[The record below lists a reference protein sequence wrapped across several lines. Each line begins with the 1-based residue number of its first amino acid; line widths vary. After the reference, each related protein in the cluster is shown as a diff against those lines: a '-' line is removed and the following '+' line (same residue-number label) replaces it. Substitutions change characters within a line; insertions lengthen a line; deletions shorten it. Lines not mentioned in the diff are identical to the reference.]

1 MLTFTYTA
9 RDTAA
14 NKIVKSTVQA
24 QSEREAAKLLTE
36 QGIVPLEIHEES
48 DKKGLFASFGNR
60 ISAKERVIFTR
71 QLATLI
77 NAGLPLSQ
85 SLATVEEQTSSKP
98 LKKVVGGIIAS
109 VEGGSS
115 MANAFAQYPK
125 VFNQVFIA
133 LVRAGETSGTLDK
146 SLERLADQQEH
157 DAEIMSKIKGA
168 MAYPAIVLVVII
180 GVIAFMLLTVVPQV
194 EKLYE
199 DMGKE
204 LPFLTAVLVGTANF
218 VINFWWLLLI
228 ILVGVIIL
236 LRRYIKTDSGRK
248 AMDQLKLNVPLFGNL
263 FRKLYMARFSRTAE
277 TLLATGVPMLEVLKI
292 CSDAVNNTIV
302 SEEIL
307 RAADRVKGGK
317 PLSVALTGEDYI
329 LPFVPQMVKIGEQS
343 GGIDAMLE
351 KTATFY
357 ENEVD
362 AAIKTISTAIEPI
375 LMVALA
381 GMAGIMV
388 GAILMPIYGLANN
401 ATV

>member
-1 MLTFTYTA
+1 
-9 RDTAA
+9 
-14 NKIVKSTVQA
+14 
-24 QSEREAAKLLTE
+24 
-36 QGIVPLEIHEES
+36 
-48 DKKGLFASFGNR
+48 
-60 ISAKERVIFTR
+60 VIFTR

-85 SLATVEEQTSSKP
+85 SLATVEEQTTNKA
-98 LKKVVGGIIAS
+98 LKRVVGGIIAD

-115 MANAFAQYPK
+115 MANAFAKYPK
-125 VFNQVFIA
+125 VFNQVFVA

-168 MAYPAIVLVVII
+168 MAYPAIVLAVIVLVI
-180 GVIAFMLLTVVPQV
+180 GFMLMTVVPQV
-194 EKLYE
+194 KQLYI
-199 DMGKE
+199 DMKKE
-204 LPFLTAVLVGTANF
+204 LPFLTDMLVKTADFAIKYWWAVL
-218 VINFWWLLLI
+218 
-228 ILVGVIIL
+228 LVMIGGIFL
-236 LRRYIKTDSGRK
+236 LRRYIQTDSGRRM
-248 AMDQLKLNVPLFGNL
+248 MDQFKLNVPLFGNL
-263 FRKLYMARFSRTAE
+263 FRKLYMARFARTAE
-277 TLLATGVPMLEVLKI
+277 TLLATGVPLLETLKI
-292 CSDAVNNTIV
+292 CSQAVNNVIV

-317 PLSVALTGEDYI
+317 PLSTALIGEDYI
-329 LPFVPQMVKIGEQS
+329 LPFMPQMVKIGEQS
-343 GGIDAMLE
+343 GGIDAMLS
-351 KTATFY
+351 KVATYY

-401 ATV
+401 VSM